1 MPRDSDAR
9 VWLRTIGL
17 AMFDELAD
25 QLDKITESWSERG
38 VKTRRSWWES
48 LAGTP
53 NGTPRISYGITFP
66 IIAAVRERFGMDP
79 VKGAIELPPN
89 VVVPPIVKQARWAKK
104 RSTNRISSAKKAT
117 KPAAKS
123 KKSKGS

>member
-1 MPRDSDAR
+1 MPSEADAR

-25 QLDKITESWSERG
+25 QLDKITESWAKRG
-38 VKTRRSWWES
+38 VKTRRNWWEN

-53 NGTPRISYGITFP
+53 IGAKRKSYGIVFP
-66 IIAAVRERFGMDP
+66 IIAEVRERFGMDT
-79 VKGAIELPPN
+79 VKDAIKLPPN
-89 VVVPPIVKQARWAKK
+89 VIVPPMVRQARWGQTPSPKRKQAAKK
-104 RSTNRISSAKKAT
+104 TG

-123 KKSKGS
+123 KKKS